1 MKLSLF
7 TLVLLPSL
15 ASAFAPTVS
24 SWGVTTILQGTTRA
38 DSADEVAEAMR
49 LCKKLGSDSGECRV
63 AWDIVEEMDSNDMR

>member
-1 MKLSLF
+1 MKLSLS

-24 SWGVTTILQGTTRA
+24 SWRGTIILQGTTRA

-49 LCKKLGSDSGECRV
+49 LCKELGSDSGECTV